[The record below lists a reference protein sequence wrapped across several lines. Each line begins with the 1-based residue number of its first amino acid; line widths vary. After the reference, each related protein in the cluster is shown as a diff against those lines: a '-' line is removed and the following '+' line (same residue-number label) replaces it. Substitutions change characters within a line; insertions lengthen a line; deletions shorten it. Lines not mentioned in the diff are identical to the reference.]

1 MTEIEGQFFEK
12 RVVLATRNQGKIAEF
27 ERLLAEYAGDITVLG
42 LRDFPDMPDVEESG
56 TTLEENALLKSR
68 AVAAFTGLPAL
79 ADDSGLFVAALGG
92 DPGVYSARWAG
103 EHGDDLANTSK
114 VLSQMQELAI
124 KDPNLDR
131 SAAFRC
137 VIALSFPVGHPHG
150 GEDLIEMGEMPGSLI
165 EQARGDQGF
174 GYDPIF
180 LPAGSLLTSAELS
193 AEEKDRRSHRGRAMR
208 AITPRLIP
216 LL

>member
-1 MTEIEGQFFEK
+1 MSESVKK
-12 RVVLATRNQGKIAEF
+12 RVVLATRNQGKIGEF

-103 EHGDDLANTSK
+103 EHGNDLANTEK
-114 VLSQMQELAI
+114 VLSQMRELAI
-124 KDPNLDR
+124 SNPALDR

-137 VIALSFPVGHPHG
+137 VIALSFPEDHPHG

-165 EQARGDQGF
+165 EEARGDQGF

-180 LPAGSLLTSAELS
+180 LPTGSLLTSAELS
-193 AEEKDRRSHRGRAMR
+193 AAEKDERSHRGRAMR

>member
-1 MTEIEGQFFEK
+1 MK

-27 ERLLAEYAGDITVLG
+27 ERLLAEYASDISVLG
-42 LRDFPDMPDVEESG
+42 LRDFPDLPDVEETG
-56 TTLEENALLKSR
+56 ATLEENALLKSR

-79 ADDSGLFVAALGG
+79 ADDSGLFVDALGG

-103 EHGDDLANTSK
+103 DHGNDLANTEK
-114 VLSQMQELAI
+114 VLAQMRELADV
-124 KDPNLDR
+124 KPGLDR

-137 VIALSFPVGHPHG
+137 VIALSFPQGHPHG
-150 GEDLIEMGEMPGSLI
+150 GEDLIEVGEMPGSLI
-165 EQARGDQGF
+165 EEARGDQGF

-180 LPAGSLLTSAELS
+180 IPKGLSLTSAQLS
-193 AEEKDRRSHRGRAMR
+193 PDEKDLRSHRGRAMR
-208 AITPRLIP
+208 AIAPRLID

>member
-1 MTEIEGQFFEK
+1 MSETVKK
-12 RVVLATRNQGKIAEF
+12 RVVLATRNQGKIGEF
-27 ERLLAEYAGDITVLG
+27 ERLLAEHAGDITVLG

-103 EHGDDLANTSK
+103 EHGNDLANTQK
-114 VLSQMQELAI
+114 VLSQMRELAI
-124 KDPNLDR
+124 SNPALDR

-137 VIALSFPVGHPHG
+137 VIALSFPVDHPHG

-165 EQARGDQGF
+165 EEARGDQGF

-180 LPAGSLLTSAELS
+180 LPTGSLLTSAELS
-193 AEEKDRRSHRGRAMR
+193 AAEKDSRSHRGRAMR